1 MCHHPH
7 ACSHKRPL
15 QICLRGNKRITFHS
29 PPTTHILHCSH
40 PPPPLPDN
48 ISAFFFS
55 VINVCMLL
63 SPPLPNSQKDS
74 LGNAT
79 ATCCGVSRPQPEG
92 HSAAQPTS
100 GLRDY
105 KIQAELPLVRSESGT
120 GLKKESKWL
129 VGQQQTV
136 NPKRPGNIV
145 FHVRLSWQVLTGP
158 RWQTGCS
165 PALSL
170 HRLTPS
176 CVSIT
181 ILQNR
186 G

>member
-1 MCHHPH
+1 
-7 ACSHKRPL
+7 
-15 QICLRGNKRITFHS
+15 
-29 PPTTHILHCSH
+29 
-40 PPPPLPDN
+40 
-48 ISAFFFS
+48 
-55 VINVCMLL
+55 MLL
-63 SPPLPNSQKDS
+63 SPPPFPNSQKDS

-79 ATCCGVSRPQPEG
+79 ATCCGVSRLQPEG
-92 HSAAQPTS
+92 HSAAQPAS

-105 KIQAELPLVRSESGT
+105 KIQAELPPIGSESGT
-120 GLKKESKWL
+120 ALKKESKWL
-129 VGQQQTV
+129 VGQQQTG

-145 FHVRLSWQVLTGP
+145 FHGRLSWQVLTGP

-165 PALSL
+165 PAPSL

-186 G
+186 GSEIPSPTHPPPPRAPPGLQT